1 MNRAVQ
7 RSQLFNPAG
16 QQTRS
21 QYDPQ
26 NPGMQHRG
34 PAGSGPQQQYQQYQQ
49 YQQPQQQGQQQQQQ
63 QQQLSQQGPQSTNGT
78 ADGASGTGS
87 TPGQE
92 MNLASV
98 LHYLQSE
105 WRRWERDRN
114 EWEIERAE
122 MRARIAL
129 LEGQRRS
136 AENLKVDLLRR
147 VKMLEFALRQ
157 ERTKSVGAGGKL
169 NSVPPTRLAVL
180 QDEDRLS
187 TGDKEGS
194 GSEGSQDDIVERPTN
209 VNGVHSAAIGKSST
223 IVSRSQ
229 PAGVNQWK
237 NIGVAPRDPKARAR
251 SREYLKQCLQEISY
265 LTSPGALNP
274 LPPYPPIDPSALPQ
288 PEVLHDP
295 NHPEVDP
302 YERPRKEL
310 PEEPVQPLQA
320 QKRNNEAA
328 EIKEAA
334 GSTSISVNDP
344 VNGEKDKHI
353 PSILNPA
360 LPPGPS
366 ASFPTSQPMEK
377 SVSPSPLAF
386 HRPGLDPALL
396 PPNDNNRPPS
406 SPSPRTVGLPD
417 ISTAKSED
425 ESRSSGA
432 EKDSDEP
439 GKQHLTAI
447 YRPESKT
454 AWREELKAANEEVEK
469 AKEERARKMP
479 DQSEDDRLSTM
490 ALNTEEEEVKADDS
504 VDKVWVSKRS
514 LKSHLDIAR
523 AIAFAHGPGI
533 MLATGGDDYTV
544 KVWSVDSASII
555 SHRYVLHTA
564 QEIEPI
570 ITLRGHTAAITS
582 VTISNA
588 LSIIFSAS
596 LDSTIRL
603 WQLPLHNHDPYATYD
618 PSVAI
623 QTLEGHTE
631 SVWDICLLPPREI
644 SLPGKEAIEG
654 RLVSASSDGSVKLW
668 ERSGS
673 SPSTSNWKLEKSF
686 SSFGDG
692 VIPTCLA
699 VYNLD
704 FGKVLV
710 GTSDG
715 KTRLWD
721 VDAGEEVRL
730 FEGEGQGS
738 NSQVNAILSHPTL
751 PAIVTAHEDG
761 YLRFYDAKS
770 SSTTPTHIVLAHP
783 APITSLAL
791 SPSSPTCILTSSVDC
806 TVRLW
811 DLTKKTSIQELSGHR
826 GRADEGVCAVASH
839 PELPVIGSAGADG
852 VVRLWGLA

>member
-7 RSQLFNPAG
+7 RSQLFSPAS
-16 QQTRS
+16 QQPRS

-34 PAGSGPQQQYQQYQQ
+34 PAGPVPQQQYQQYQQ

-63 QQQLSQQGPQSTNGT
+63 QQQLPQQGPQSTNGT
-78 ADGASGTGS
+78 ADGASGSGS

-157 ERTKSVGAGGKL
+157 ERTKRVGAGGKL
-169 NSVPPTRLAVL
+169 NSVPPTRLAAL

-194 GSEGSQDDIVERPTN
+194 GSECSQEDIVEKPTK
-209 VNGVHSAAIGKSST
+209 VNGVHSAAISKSST
-223 IVSRSQ
+223 VMSRSQ
-229 PAGVNQWK
+229 PAEANQWK
-237 NIGVAPRDPKARAR
+237 SIGVAPRDPKARAR

-274 LPPYPPIDPSALPQ
+274 LPPYPPVDPSALPQ
-288 PEVLHDP
+288 PEVSHDP
-295 NHPEVDP
+295 NHPEVDL

-310 PEEPVQPLQA
+310 SEESVQPLHTH
-320 QKRNNEAA
+320 KRNDEAA
-328 EIKEAA
+328 ESKETA
-334 GSTSISVNDP
+334 GSTSVSANDQM
-344 VNGEKDKHI
+344 NGEKDKSI
-353 PSILNPA
+353 PSIPAPA

-396 PPNDNNRPPS
+396 PFSDNSRPPS
-406 SPSPRTVGLPD
+406 SPSPRTVNLPE
-417 ISTAKSED
+417 ISTTKSED
-425 ESRSSGA
+425 EPQSLGA
-432 EKDSDEP
+432 GKDSDEP
-439 GKQHLTAI
+439 GKQLLTAI
-447 YRPESKT
+447 YRPDSKT
-454 AWREELKAANEEVEK
+454 AWREELKAANEEAEK
-469 AKEERARKMP
+469 AKEERARKVP
-479 DQSEDDRLSTM
+479 DQSEDDRLTTLS
-490 ALNTEEEEVKADDS
+490 LNTEEEEVKADDS
-504 VDKVWVSKRS
+504 IDKIWVSKRS
-514 LKSHLDIAR
+514 LKSHLDIVR

-533 MLATGGDDYTV
+533 MLATGGDDCTV

-555 SHRYVLHTA
+555 SHRHTT

-570 ITLRGHTAAITS
+570 MTLRGHTAAITS

-603 WQLPLHNHDPYATYD
+603 WQLPAHNHDPYATYN
-618 PSVAI
+618 PSVAV

-631 SVWDICLLPPREI
+631 SVWDICLLPPQEV
-644 SLPGKEAIEG
+644 SQPGKEAIEG

-673 SPSTSNWKLEKSF
+673 SPSASNWKLEKSF

-699 VYNLD
+699 VFNLD

-715 KTRLWD
+715 KARLWD

-730 FEGEGQGS
+730 FGGEGQGAD
-738 NSQVNAILSHPTL
+738 SQVNAILSHPTL

-761 YLRFYDAKS
+761 YLRFYDVKS
-770 SSTTPTHIVLAHP
+770 SSTTPTHTVLAHP

-811 DLTKKTSIQELSGHR
+811 DLTKKTSIQELAGHR